1 VISGHSKPLLANLL
15 ADQTSSSNQPAPFIL
30 LPTSSFPT
38 ATDPDLQEESDSEG
52 QGESE
57 EKGSEQMKQMVLHIP
72 GSASESNADFR
83 SSAKLPQ
90 SNMDLYNQFLEE
102 SECVGEKGISI
113 RDTRATLAR
122 NEAIVLREMQMEDLV
137 FFQRLGIKQRDLR
150 TKQRDMFV
158 ELAVVP
164 EKKKLEAR
172 EDLLRNSLSFDY
184 KNKVDGKMDDATA
197 LNR

>member
-1 VISGHSKPLLANLL
+1 
-15 ADQTSSSNQPAPFIL
+15 
-30 LPTSSFPT
+30 
-38 ATDPDLQEESDSEG
+38 
-52 QGESE
+52 
-57 EKGSEQMKQMVLHIP
+57 M
-72 GSASESNADFR
+72 
-83 SSAKLPQ
+83 
-90 SNMDLYNQFLEE
+90 
-102 SECVGEKGISI
+102 GEKGISI